1 MSRLPDNLTD
11 RLNHL
16 PTDSTLA
23 QDLVPPSRSM
33 HEGKDKKQ
41 LEEVYRLQAEAEQ
54 RGRLS
59 AAEAERAGERSNP
72 MPQKAPG

>member
-1 MSRLPDNLTD
+1 
-11 RLNHL
+11 
-16 PTDSTLA
+16 
-23 QDLVPPSRSM
+23 M

-54 RGRLS
+54 RGRLN
-59 AAEAERAGERSNP
+59 AVEAERAGERSNP